1 MKLKRIL
8 KIALLIVSIAL
19 TGFLVALMY
28 TVFYIENARFEYS
41 MLIPLFMIPTG
52 ILSIGYHFKTIKF
65 YSLKSKA
72 TGFKD
77 VVLWVGN
84 TLFATS
90 QVLTALYLSY
100 SLYLLYQTNQNTE
113 VYIAYMVCLLMF
125 IFGLCLFLETY
136 HLYKR
141 IIKTE
146 EDLFKGSIDDITG
159 IDQNQD

>member
-1 MKLKRIL
+1 MRLKRIL
-8 KIALLIVSIAL
+8 KISLLIISIAL

-28 TVFYIENARFEYS
+28 IVFYIENARFEYS
-41 MLIPLFMIPTG
+41 MLIPLFMIPAG
-52 ILSIGYHFKTIKF
+52 VLSVVYHFKTMRF
-65 YSLKSKA
+65 YGLKSKA

-84 TLFATS
+84 TLFAIS
-90 QVLTALYLSY
+90 QVLTAFYLLY

-125 IFGLCLFLETY
+125 VFGLCLFLETY

-141 IIKTE
+141 IIKTDA
-146 EDLFKGSIDDITG
+146 DLFKGSIDDITG
-159 IDQNQD
+159 VDKNQD